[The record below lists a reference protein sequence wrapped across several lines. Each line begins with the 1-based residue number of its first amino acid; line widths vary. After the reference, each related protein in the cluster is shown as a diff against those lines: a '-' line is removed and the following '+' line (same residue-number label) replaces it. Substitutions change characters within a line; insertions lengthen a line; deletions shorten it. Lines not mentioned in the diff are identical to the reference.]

1 MIKLSQVREIRRYVW
16 VHPDEKALFDDKIVG
31 LLGKFPVHGCLA
43 AETVRPIIDA
53 EHSTVALGD
62 WTIHSGSFTKCVS

>member
-1 MIKLSQVREIRRYVW
+1 MLLTIIFYLVVGT
-16 VHPDEKALFDDKIVG
+16 IVG

-43 AETVRPIIDA
+43 AETTKPIMDA

-62 WTIHSGSFTKCVS
+62 WTIHSGYFTKCVELM